1 MSPERLILLTKMS
14 IPSKG
19 NTILRP
25 LEFTEIM
32 PPEGQVL
39 QVPMPGNQHGK
50 IKIVAAVTVLVFSA
64 IITITITFIYS
75 SEEKIFSK
83 GVENAIVVEASSTSS
98 AIYVYQ
104 WPIEK
109 KHNTGL
115 VTEISYCSVKGPGI
129 TAYRKNPKQAAKS
142 LLPCLN
148 NTKTVIPKAD
158 HSTTRIYFA
167 ATNAVRLLEYHDKAA
182 AQTIL
187 AEIQHLIKSLPFSFG
202 NFHILSAQELGS
214 FNWITANYLDGRFIQ
229 QGNNHPRVPFI
240 FQRTLGA
247 LHLGG
252 VSAHIAF
259 TPKRNVKKFGTPATV
274 KLYGKNYKIYA
285 YSFHCYGRYEAER
298 RYLVNLYQA
307 SEAKTTY
314 ESPCWPS
321 GYNKTV
327 SMDDLFG
334 SLCTASKRP
343 ANYKPDDEITFKGT
357 GNPAKC
363 QELVYLLFDFEA
375 CAGKSYCSFD
385 GIYMPKIRGKFMA
398 FSGFYHI
405 SRALRLPTSFSV
417 TSFSETLLSFCTK
430 GWAELKFILPD
441 DKDCDIRQ
449 YCFDGFL
456 MHTLLIH
463 GYKFSP
469 IRWKKI
475 SFMETVNGIHVKWS
489 LGYMLSI
496 TNTIPQEIE
505 EIRSKIST
513 TTFQIVLS
521 VFVGTGIIS
530 ILVICKLML

>member
-214 FNWITANYLDGRFIQ
+214 FNWITANYLDGRFI
-229 QGNNHPRVPFI
+229 
-240 FQRTLGA
+240 
-247 LHLGG
+247 
-252 VSAHIAF
+252 
-259 TPKRNVKKFGTPATV
+259 
-274 KLYGKNYKIYA
+274 
-285 YSFHCYGRYEAER
+285 
-298 RYLVNLYQA
+298 QA

>member
-1 MSPERLILLTKMS
+1 M
-14 IPSKG
+14 
-19 NTILRP
+19 
-25 LEFTEIM
+25 
-32 PPEGQVL
+32 
-39 QVPMPGNQHGK
+39 
-50 IKIVAAVTVLVFSA
+50 
-64 IITITITFIYS
+64 
-75 SEEKIFSK
+75 
-83 GVENAIVVEASSTSS
+83 
-98 AIYVYQ
+98 
-104 WPIEK
+104 
-109 KHNTGL
+109 
-115 VTEISYCSVKGPGI
+115 
-129 TAYRKNPKQAAKS
+129 
-142 LLPCLN
+142 
-148 NTKTVIPKAD
+148 
-158 HSTTRIYFA
+158 
-167 ATNAVRLLEYHDKAA
+167 RLLELQDKPA
-182 AQTIL
+182 AQRIL
-187 AEIQHLIKSLPFSFG
+187 SEIEALFKTLPFNFG
-202 NFHILSAQELGS
+202 RVHILTGREEAIYA
-214 FNWITANYLDGRFIQ
+214 WISANYLK
-229 QGNNHPRVPFI
+229 GNLVKRNNKQYRHPFI
-240 FQRTLGA
+240 VRTSGA
-247 LHLGG
+247 LDLGG
-252 VSAHIAF
+252 ASTQIAF
-259 TPKRNVKKFGTPATV
+259 TPRRILNKLATPAKV
-274 KLYGKNYKIYA
+274 MLYGHKYVIYTQ
-285 YSFHCYGRYEAER
+285 SFECYGKDEAER
-298 RYLVNLYQA
+298 RYLVNIYQA
-307 SEAKTTY
+307 SESKWPY
-314 ESPCWPS
+314 QSPCWPS
-321 GYNKTV
+321 GYNETV
-327 SMDDLFG
+327 SMKDLFG

-343 ANYKPDDEITFKGT
+343 ANYKPDDEITFTGT